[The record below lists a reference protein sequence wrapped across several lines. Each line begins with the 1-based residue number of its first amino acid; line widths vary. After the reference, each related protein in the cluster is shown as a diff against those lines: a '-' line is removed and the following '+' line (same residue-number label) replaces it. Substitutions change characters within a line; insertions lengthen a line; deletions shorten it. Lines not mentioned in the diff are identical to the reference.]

1 MNSQSRV
8 NRRRFFLTIAGIAGL
23 GGVLANSLSR
33 SERRK
38 NNAAVP
44 DQETAG
50 YRVSPHIRKYYSKAR
65 F

>member
-8 NRRRFFLTIAGIAGL
+8 NRRSFFLTIAGVAGL

-38 NNAAVP
+38 NDAAVP
-44 DQETAG
+44 DRDATG